1 MSKTS
6 KTPRR
11 LPKQARSR
19 ATIEAIL
26 EATAQIL
33 ESGGEAAFNTN
44 RIAERAGVSVGSLY
58 QYFPDKQSIL
68 REMARRETEALHR
81 ATGALPSKDKERL
94 AIQRLIA
101 AFPGRPRLRR
111 IVVRTLTADITHVP
125 PYLINQDL
133 EQTSRLLEPE
143 LRLSRLD
150 AYILTRAVLGVVRSA
165 VLEDSPFLHKPEFL
179 EALLRLTRSYRAAL
193 KPTARSRRSGS
204 ARPARSAPV
213 RGRA

>member
-1 MSKTS
+1 MPKIR

-11 LPKQARSR
+11 LPRQARSR

-33 ESGGEAAFNTN
+33 EAEGEAAFNTN

-68 REMARRETEALHR
+68 REMARRETGALHR
-81 ATGALPSKDKERL
+81 ATGALPAKDKERL

-111 IVVRTLTADITHVP
+111 IVVRTLTADVTHIP
-125 PYLINQDL
+125 PDLINQELD
-133 EQTSRLLEPE
+133 QTSRLLHPE

-179 EALLRLTRSYRAAL
+179 EALLRLTRSYQAAL
-193 KPTARSRRSGS
+193 KPKAKSR
-204 ARPARSAPV
+204 
-213 RGRA
+213 